1 MFQNLSC
8 RITCLTLFATTL
20 LFSGC
25 GSRIN
30 EGNYAAIETGMT
42 EAEVEGLLGA
52 GDEQASSGINISGQ
66 TMNIPG
72 AGSISVPG
80 MSSSGKTMVWKNGDR
95 IITVMFL
102 DNKVVS
108 KARFGF

>member
-1 MFQNLSC
+1 
-8 RITCLTLFATTL
+8 
-20 LFSGC
+20 
-25 GSRIN
+25 
-30 EGNYAAIETGMT
+30 MT